1 MQLLTHKHTGRQ
13 ETGKRQGTHNLGG
26 GCNTNNDNSNNIND
40 VSPPLQ
46 STPWKRRRRLRSAS
60 TERPAASA
68 VPAVNDRSE
77 GIPDHWRSCLE
88 RSSL

>member
-46 STPWKRRRRLRSAS
+46 STPWKHRR
-60 TERPAASA
+60 
-68 VPAVNDRSE
+68 
-77 GIPDHWRSCLE
+77 
-88 RSSL
+88 